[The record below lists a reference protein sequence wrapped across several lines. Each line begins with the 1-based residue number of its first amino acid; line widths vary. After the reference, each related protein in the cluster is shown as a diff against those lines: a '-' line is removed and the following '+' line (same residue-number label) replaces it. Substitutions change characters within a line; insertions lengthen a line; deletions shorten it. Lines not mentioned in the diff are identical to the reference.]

1 MEGRVLHDARGTSY
15 GKAVSGWSTMSWRI
29 ADRHYGGSQGCH
41 FAVGNDVWPIGSDG
55 DPMEALTVFLRKL
68 ETTWNWRVSKFAFMA
83 FSELRI
89 SELQGTA
96 FTMAILLLKWG
107 TKHF

>member
-1 MEGRVLHDARGTSY
+1 
-15 GKAVSGWSTMSWRI
+15 
-29 ADRHYGGSQGCH
+29 
-41 FAVGNDVWPIGSDG
+41 
-55 DPMEALTVFLRKL
+55 MEALTVFLRKL